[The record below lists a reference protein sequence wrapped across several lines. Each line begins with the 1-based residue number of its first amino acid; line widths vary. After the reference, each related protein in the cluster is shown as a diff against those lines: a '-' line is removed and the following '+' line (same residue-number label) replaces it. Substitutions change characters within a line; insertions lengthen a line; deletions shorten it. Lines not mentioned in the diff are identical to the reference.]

1 MVNQA
6 PYDLVLYVNGAA
18 AGLKS
23 PEAGFIWSSRVFRPW
38 YCGQA
43 LGLLEQ
49 TQVNESLHYVEGA
62 NLDRHV
68 QSEVAYLILHTFEG
82 IRREHSKVQ

>member
-1 MVNQA
+1 MNKA

-18 AGLKS
+18 AGSKGVES
-23 PEAGFIWSSRVFRPW
+23 AFVWSSRVFRPW
-38 YCGQA
+38 FCGQA

-68 QSEVAYLILHTFEG
+68 QAEVAYLILHTFET
-82 IRREHSKVQ
+82 IRKEHTK